1 MITKITKNLFWI
13 LLLLLVVFQND
24 VLLNSFVSLSL
35 LILYNN
41 NIQKVGAAGVI
52 IADATYLCRYRDTC
66 TPDDVNETCEDI
78 EPIMA
83 DDGSGADITVPSFL
97 MFKQDA
103 DVIKKEL
110 KENNQLVQIE
120 MSWSRLNPTND
131 KVQ

>member
-1 MITKITKNLFWI
+1 
-13 LLLLLVVFQND
+13 
-24 VLLNSFVSLSL
+24 
-35 LILYNN
+35 
-41 NIQKVGAAGVI
+41 
-52 IADATYLCRYRDTC
+52 
-66 TPDDVNETCEDI
+66 
-78 EPIMA
+78 MA